1 MVKRPDCPRPPG
13 APRWVAMFHRPSDD
27 SWRVAAESPDRAP
40 VLYAVGDM
48 AQTVRAR
55 GDEVAV
61 ALWGPRDG
69 AWHRFETPAAQA
81 PAPAAPA
88 SAQAPASGPSPRPAE
103 EPGAGVQKLA
113 ERAEEPVKLAERM
126 ADRRHQVLMAG
137 LSRAGLYDLSPE
149 DEPAVRA
156 LVERLDEPTVRRV
169 AHWLSAAAAGR

>member
-13 APRWVAMFHRPSDD
+13 APRWVAMFHRASDG

-69 AWHRFETPAAQA
+69 DWHRFETPAAAAAAGGRTQEPDDGRVQA
-81 PAPAAPA
+81 PDDGR
-88 SAQAPASGPSPRPAE
+88 AQAPDG
-103 EPGAGVQKLA
+103 
-113 ERAEEPVKLAERM
+113 RAEEPVKLAERM

>member
-1 MVKRPDCPRPPG
+1 
-13 APRWVAMFHRPSDD
+13 
-27 SWRVAAESPDRAP
+27 
-40 VLYAVGDM
+40 M

-69 AWHRFETPAAQA
+69 DWHRFETPAA
-81 PAPAAPA
+81 AAVAGGRAQEPDDGR
-88 SAQAPASGPSPRPAE
+88 AQAPDGR
-103 EPGAGVQKLA
+103 AG
-113 ERAEEPVKLAERM
+113 EPVKLAERM